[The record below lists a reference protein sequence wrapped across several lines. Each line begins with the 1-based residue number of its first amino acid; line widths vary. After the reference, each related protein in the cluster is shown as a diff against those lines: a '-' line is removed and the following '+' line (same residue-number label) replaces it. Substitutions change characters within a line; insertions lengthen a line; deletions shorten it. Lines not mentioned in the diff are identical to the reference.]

1 MIIDKRKGILFV
13 LILTILVTG
22 YMWYINSKSV
32 QIKDTPKIIGYAQSR
47 GYSDMGDVW
56 LLARLVNGEARGEP
70 YVGKVAVAAVVL
82 NRVMNPSFPKS
93 IPAVIYQPGA
103 FESVSNGQMWTT
115 LSPDSLRAAQDAM
128 AGWDPTGGA
137 LFFWNPSKPVNPWMW
152 TRVITTQI
160 GNHVFA
166 R

>member
-1 MIIDKRKGILFV
+1 MLIGKKRILVFALV
-13 LILTILVTG
+13 LIMLAAG
-22 YMWYINSKSV
+22 YMLYINNRVS
-32 QIKDTPKIIGYAQSR
+32 QIKDIPDTIGYAQSR

-93 IPAVIYQPGA
+93 IPGVIYQPGA
-103 FESVSNGQMWTT
+103 FESVSNGQIWTN
-115 LSPDSLRAAQDAM
+115 LSTESLMAAQDAM

-152 TRVITTQI
+152 TRIITTQI

>member
-1 MIIDKRKGILFV
+1 MIVDKKRIMVFALV
-13 LILTILVTG
+13 LIMLAAG
-22 YMWYINSKSV
+22 YLIYINSRIS
-32 QIKDTPKIIGYAQSR
+32 QIKDIPNTIGYAQSR

-93 IPAVIYQPGA
+93 IPGVIYQPGA
-103 FESVSNGQMWTT
+103 FESVSNGQIWTN
-115 LSPDSLRAAQDAM
+115 LSTESLRAAQDAM

-137 LFFWNPSKPVNPWMW
+137 VFFWNPSKPVNPWVW
-152 TRVITTQI
+152 SRVITTQI

-166 R
+166 K